1 MYSISAHPSR
11 ARPQLNSY
19 VFEFI
24 PPLRFL
30 DSSSTNS
37 NTLTNNAT
45 SSSIQSYAYLAANSL
60 INSGQ
65 GDFKLLISF
74 DYLGGTAGPWTP
86 ADIELILKAYG
97 PKKSY
102 FKVDGKPFVS
112 TFEGTTS
119 DQVNAWPGIRSALQA
134 SVGEIYLVPCWTSL
148 GPTGFDASLVDGACK
163 SLLIVISSIIK
174 KERKKKTPIFYHLS
188 LTVTVPP
195 VSWDMWPNGP
205 TDVNTLSDQTWQTT
219 MKSSSK
225 TFMMGVSPWF
235 YTNLPQYHKAWVW
248 RGDNAWSLRWNQT
261 LTLLPQFV
269 EIVTWNDYGEAHYI
283 GPILNNS
290 GIPTGAETYVKNY
303 PHEAWLQ
310 TLPFQISAYKHAYN
324 QNNNNNN
331 HPAPIIPSNKI
342 IYWYRTTPAATS
354 SSSTTTTN
362 VVGNNAQSPTN
373 PNGYQQEYPLEE
385 ILQDEVFAIVL
396 AKEAGSATITIGSS
410 TSTYDVVAGM
420 NFFSKPWQGNTGI
433 VKVAMLGGRIEGSGV
448 EILERPRDGVEN
460 FNAWVGCAG
469 ECSGRPSGRVPP
481 I

>member
-1 MYSISAHPSR
+1 
-11 ARPQLNSY
+11 
-19 VFEFI
+19 
-24 PPLRFL
+24 
-30 DSSSTNS
+30 
-37 NTLTNNAT
+37 
-45 SSSIQSYAYLAANSL
+45 
-60 INSGQ
+60 
-65 GDFKLLISF
+65 
-74 DYLGGTAGPWTP
+74 
-86 ADIELILKAYG
+86 
-97 PKKSY
+97 
-102 FKVDGKPFVS
+102 
-112 TFEGTTS
+112 
-119 DQVNAWPGIRSALQA
+119 
-134 SVGEIYLVPCWTSL
+134 
-148 GPTGFDASLVDGACK
+148 
-163 SLLIVISSIIK
+163 
-174 KERKKKTPIFYHLS
+174 
-188 LTVTVPP
+188 
-195 VSWDMWPNGP
+195 MWPNGP
-205 TDVNTLSDQTWQTT
+205 TDVNTLSDQTWQTS

-310 TLPFQISAYKHAYN
+310 TLPFQISAYKHAYYN
-324 QNNNNNN
+324 KNNNNN

-354 SSSTTTTN
+354 SSSSSSSTTTN

-410 TSTYDVVAGM
+410 TSAYYVVAGM